1 MVLAISPPWSPTEP
15 AIPAVGCHPVSDAS
29 TEDLRS
35 AERVTILFRALGA
48 VFAAL
53 QVSIYHRLPWP
64 PALQEIGFVLTG
76 VLVVANLA
84 AWLANRRANTLRRAK
99 ALAITSF
106 AFDLAMASAFV
117 WLFTFDELSAVWAV
131 LYVLPLEGA
140 LRFRLRGALVAWA
153 VMTVLFVGREMWG
166 SERYGYELLWHSI
179 SFRMGVGLL
188 IALVAGLMAEDLVRQ
203 RGRLSAALEQLRRSD
218 RFRSDLI
225 SSLAYDAQSPVAIIL
240 AEAAAKAVGGVSSRV
255 RLFLPGGG
263 DRCYVWPPNTP
274 EDDSF
279 DRTVTVVHQGE
290 EVGDISVS
298 KPDGAVL
305 SDHEEKMLE
314 DLASEAALALRNLR
328 LSGELEERLEELR
341 ASRQRIVTAGDQE
354 RRRVERDIH
363 DGAQQQLVA
372 LAINLGLAK
381 TLVAQDP
388 HEAERLLEQLK
399 GEARDALETLRD
411 LARGLF
417 PPLLVDSGLVAALRA
432 HMAKVGMPAQVR
444 ADSLGAVRF
453 DPQVEAAVYFCC
465 REALQN
471 ASKHAPGSPVT
482 VTLTAQDGWLSFS
495 VTDTGPGFDTGKVS
509 EGSGLTNLADRMAAL
524 GGHVEYTSAPG
535 EGTTIAGRVPA
546 RPPTRE
552 GVGEVAAPVPTPR
565 TSTTTVV

>member
-1 MVLAISPPWSPTEP
+1 MLDT
-15 AIPAVGCHPVSDAS
+15 S

-53 QVSIYHRLPWP
+53 QLSVYHRLPWP
-64 PALQEIGFVLTG
+64 PALQEIGFALTG
-76 VLVVANLA
+76 VLVVGNLA
-84 AWLANRRANTLRRAK
+84 AWLANRRANTLRRALV
-99 ALAITSF
+99 LAITSF
-106 AFDLAMASAFV
+106 AFDMVMASAFV
-117 WLFTFDELSAVWAV
+117 WLFTFDELSPVWAV

-153 VMTVLFVGREMWG
+153 VMTVLFVARETWG
-166 SERYGYELLWHSI
+166 SERYGYQLLWHSI
-179 SFRMGVGLL
+179 SFRMGIGLL

-203 RGRLSAALEQLRRSD
+203 RGRLSAALEQLQRSD
-218 RFRSDLI
+218 RFRSDLV
-225 SSLAYDAQSPVAIIL
+225 SSLAYEAESPVAIIL

-255 RLFLPGGG
+255 RLFLPQGR
-263 DRCYVWPPNTP
+263 DRCYVWPPDTP

-298 KPDGAVL
+298 KADGAVL
-305 SDHEEKMLE
+305 TDDEEKMLE
-314 DLASEAALALRNLR
+314 GLASQAALALRNLR
-328 LSGELEERLEELR
+328 LTGELEERLEELR

-388 HEAERLLEQLK
+388 QEAERLLEQLK

-411 LARGLF
+411 LARGVF
-417 PPLLVDSGLVAALRA
+417 PPLLVDSGVVSALRA
-432 HMAKVGMPAQVR
+432 HVAKMGIPAQFH
-444 ADSLGAVRF
+444 ADSIDAVRF
-453 DPQVEAAVYFCC
+453 DPQLEAAVYFCC

-471 ASKHAPGSPVT
+471 AAKHAPGSPVT
-482 VTLTAQDGWLSFS
+482 VTLVVEDGWLVFS
-495 VTDTGPGFDTGKVS
+495 VTDAGPGFDPNKVRR
-509 EGSGLTNLADRMAAL
+509 GSGLTNMADRVAAL
-524 GGHVEYTSAPG
+524 GGQLECISAPG
-535 EGTTIAGRVPA
+535 QGTTITGQVPA
-546 RPPTRE
+546 RPPMGDRT
-552 GVGEVAAPVPTPR
+552 GEVAAPLPAGSSAR
-565 TSTTTVV
+565 TAV